1 MCYNFSMKKLLS
13 GNEAIALG
21 AYHAGIKVAA
31 AYPGTPSTEILENL
45 AHYTDLHAEWSTNE
59 KVAME
64 VGMGASYAGVRAI
77 VSMKHVGL
85 NVAADPFMAVSMT
98 GVVGGL
104 VIVTADDPG
113 MHSSQNEQDNR
124 YFAKFAKIPLMEPSD
139 SQEAYDFMALA
150 FEMSER
156 FDTPVLLR
164 MTTRLSHSKTV
175 VDIRGEG
182 RQMPSPSRFKKNP
195 GKFIMLPA
203 NARQRHPLVEER
215 LDKLAEFADS
225 TSLNRVGAGTK
236 QLGIVTSGV
245 SFQYVMET
253 APGASILK
261 LGLTYPLPEKMIRKF
276 AAGVEA
282 LAVVEELEPF
292 LEEQILAMGIKVN
305 GKGFIPRVG
314 ELNQDIV
321 RQAFQRAG
329 WIETLEKPV
338 QDDLCNEVKTLP
350 KRPPL
355 LCPGCPHTGIF
366 SVLSSLGL
374 RRKTVIDAESGLV
387 ITGDIGCYT
396 LAAYPPLEA
405 MDTCACMGAGIGQAL
420 GMEKAGIKD
429 KVVAIIGDST
439 FLHSG
444 ITGLVNAAYNG
455 SAMTLL
461 ILDNRTTAM
470 TGHQHNP
477 GTGFTAQGA
486 PAPSVNFVNLAK
498 SCGASDVQEVD
509 AFDLNALRIVLKTAL
524 DSPALNVV
532 VVRGSCVAITPRY
545 GEALAVD
552 HERCTRCE
560 TCLSLGCS
568 AILKG
573 AGGEISIDSQ
583 LCRGAACRLCEQICS
598 HRAIEQIL
606 KKGYLDG

>member
-1 MCYNFSMKKLLS
+1 MKKLLS

-21 AYHAGIKVAA
+21 AYQAGLKVAA

-45 AHYTDLHAEWSTNE
+45 AAYKDLHAEWSTNE

-64 VGMGASYAGVRAI
+64 VGMGASYAGVRAL

-85 NVAADPFMAVSMT
+85 NVAADAFMAASMT

-104 VIVTADDPG
+104 VVVSADDPG

-124 YFAKFAKIPLMEPSD
+124 YLAKFAKVPLLEPSD

-150 FEMSER
+150 FEMSEH

-175 VDIRGEG
+175 VQIHRED
-182 RQMPSPSRFKKNP
+182 RQITGPGGFNRNP
-195 GKFIMLPA
+195 GKFIMLPV
-203 NARQRHPLVEER
+203 NARQRHPLVETR
-215 LDKLAEFADS
+215 LAKLAVFAE
-225 TSLNRVGAGTK
+225 SLSINRIAEGTK
-236 QLGIVTSGV
+236 QLGIITSGV
-245 SFQYVMET
+245 SFQYAMET

-261 LGLTYPLPEKMIRKF
+261 LGLTYPLPEKMVREF
-276 AAGVEA
+276 AAGVEK
-282 LAVVEELEPF
+282 LVVVEELEPF
-292 LEEQILAMGIKVN
+292 LEEQILAMGINVK
-305 GKGFIPRVG
+305 GKGLIPRVG

-321 RQAFQRAG
+321 RDAFESAG
-329 WIETLEKPV
+329 WIETIEKPV
-338 QDDLCNEVKTLP
+338 QDGLIDEVKTLP

-366 SVLSSLGL
+366 SVLHSLGL
-374 RRKTVIDAESGLV
+374 RRKTTIGAEAGLV

-420 GMEKAGIKD
+420 GMEKAGIND
-429 KVVAIIGDST
+429 RVVAIIGDST

-444 ITGLVNAAYNG
+444 ITGLINAVYNG

-470 TGHQHNP
+470 TGHQQNP

-486 PAPSVNFVNLAK
+486 PAPSVNFANLAK

-509 AFDLNALRIVLKTAL
+509 AFDIKALRSVLKSAL
-524 DSPALNVV
+524 DSRSLNVI
-532 VVRGSCVAITPRY
+532 VVRGSCVAITPGG
-545 GEALAVD
+545 GEALTID
-552 HERCTRCE
+552 TERCTQCG
-560 TCLSLGCS
+560 TCLSLGCT
-568 AILKG
+568 AIRKG
-573 AGGEISIDSQ
+573 SEGELTIDNQ
-583 LCRGAACRLCEQICS
+583 LCRGGACRLCQQLCS
-598 HRAIEQIL
+598 HQAIEQII
-606 KKGYLDG
+606 KKVV

>member
-1 MCYNFSMKKLLS
+1 MKKLLS

-21 AYHAGIKVAA
+21 AYHSGLKVAA

-45 AHYTDLHAEWSTNE
+45 ARYQDLHAEWSTNE

-64 VGMGASYAGVRAI
+64 VGIGASYAGVRAM

-98 GVVGGL
+98 GVMGGL

-124 YFAKFAKIPLMEPSD
+124 YFAKFAKIPLLEPSD

-150 FEMSER
+150 FELSER

-164 MTTRLSHSKTV
+164 TTTRLSHGKTV
-175 VDIRGEG
+175 VEINGER
-182 RQMPSPSRFKKNP
+182 RQIPAVAGFKRNP
-195 GKFIMLPA
+195 RKFIMLPV

-215 LDKLAEFADS
+215 LNKLAGFADS
-225 TSLNRVGAGTK
+225 SPINKIAGGTK
-236 QLGIVTSGV
+236 QLGIITSGV
-245 SFQYVMET
+245 SFQYAMEV
-253 APGASILK
+253 APDASILK
-261 LGLTYPLPEKMIRKF
+261 LGMTYPLPEKTIRKF
-276 AAGVEA
+276 AAGVEE

-292 LEEQILAMGIKVN
+292 LEEQILAMGIKIN
-305 GKGFIPRVG
+305 GKGLIPRIG
-314 ELNQDIV
+314 ELNQDIL
-321 RQAFQRAG
+321 REAFEKAV
-329 WIETLEKPV
+329 WIEPLENPV
-338 QDDLCNEVKTLP
+338 QDVLRDEVKTLP

-374 RRKTVIDAESGLV
+374 RRKTVLEGEPGLV

-444 ITGLVNAAYNG
+444 ITGLVNAVYNG
-455 SAMTLL
+455 SAMTLI

-470 TGHQHNP
+470 TGHQQNP

-486 PAPSVNFVNLAK
+486 SAPSVNFAGLAK
-498 SCGASDVQEVD
+498 SCGASNVHEVD
-509 AFDLNALRIVLKTAL
+509 AFDLKALRIVLKGAL
-524 DSPALNVV
+524 DSPALNVI
-532 VVRGSCVAITPRY
+532 VVRGSCVAITPGG
-545 GEALAVD
+545 GEALAID
-552 HERCTRCE
+552 PGRCTRCE
-560 TCLSLGCS
+560 TCLRLGCS
-568 AILKG
+568 AIRKS
-573 AGGEISIDSQ
+573 AGGEFSIDSQ
-583 LCRGAACRLCEQICS
+583 LCRGAACGLCQQICS
-598 HRAIEQIL
+598 HRAIELIV
-606 KKGYLDG
+606 KKGCLDG

>member
-1 MCYNFSMKKLLS
+1 MKKLLS

-21 AYHAGIKVAA
+21 AYQAGLKVAA
-31 AYPGTPSTEILENL
+31 AYPGTPSTEILECL
-45 AHYTDLHAEWSTNE
+45 AHYKDVHAEWSTNE

-64 VGMGASYAGVRAI
+64 VGIGASYAGVRAM

-85 NVAADPFMAVSMT
+85 NVAADPFMAASMT
-98 GVVGGL
+98 GIVGGL
-104 VIVTADDPG
+104 VVVSADDPG

-124 YFAKFAKIPLMEPSD
+124 YFAKFAKIPLLEPSD

-150 FEMSER
+150 FGMSER

-164 MTTRLSHSKTV
+164 TTTRLSHSKTV
-175 VDIRGEG
+175 VEINGED
-182 RQMPSPSRFKKNP
+182 RPMPVAARFKKNP
-195 GKFIMLPA
+195 HKYIMLPV
-203 NARQRHPLVEER
+203 NARQRHPLVEDR
-215 LDKLAEFADS
+215 LKRLAEFAELS
-225 TSLNRVGAGTK
+225 SFNRIEEGTK

-245 SFQYVMET
+245 SFQYAVET

-261 LGLTYPLPEKMIRKF
+261 LGLTYPLPGKMIRKF
-276 AAGVEA
+276 AASVEE
-282 LAVVEELEPF
+282 LVVVEELEPF
-292 LEEQILAMGIKVN
+292 LEEQILAMGIKVT
-305 GKGFIPRVG
+305 GKGLIPRVG

-321 RQAFQRAG
+321 RDALERANR
-329 WIETLEKPV
+329 IETIGKPV
-338 QDDLCNEVKTLP
+338 QYDLCKEIKTLP

-366 SVLSSLGL
+366 FVLSSLGF
-374 RRKTVIDAESGLV
+374 RRKTVIDAEAGLV

-405 MDTCACMGAGIGQAL
+405 MDTCACMGAGIGQAS

-429 KVVAIIGDST
+429 KIVSIIGDST

-444 ITGLVNAAYNG
+444 ITGLINAVYNG
-455 SAMTLL
+455 SGMTLL

-470 TGHQHNP
+470 TGHQQNP

-486 PAPSVNFVNLAK
+486 SAPSVNLANLAK

-509 AFDLNALRIVLKTAL
+509 AFDIKTMRSVLRGAL
-524 DSPALNVV
+524 DSQTLNVIIV
-532 VVRGSCVAITPRY
+532 HGSCVAITPGC
-545 GEALAVD
+545 GEALAID
-552 HERCTRCE
+552 LERCTQCE

-573 AGGEISIDSQ
+573 VGGQISIDSQ
-583 LCRGAACRLCEQICS
+583 LCRGAACRLCQQVCS

-606 KKGYLDG
+606 KKGCLDG